1 MSSTKII
8 TQFCMN
14 LEGPD
19 LLQTQGNGKSGGGGE
34 GKIYWQILPE
44 RNKLGQKFSVPFIMW
59 CLND

>member
-19 LLQTQGNGKSGGGGE
+19 LLQCREMERVRGG